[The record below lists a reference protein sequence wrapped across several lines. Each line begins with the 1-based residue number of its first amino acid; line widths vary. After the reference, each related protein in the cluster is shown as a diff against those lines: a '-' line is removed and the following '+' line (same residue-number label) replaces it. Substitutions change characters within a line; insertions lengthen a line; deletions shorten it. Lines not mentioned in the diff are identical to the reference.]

1 MKKVHFS
8 VRNISNIHQVH
19 LYRVQGS
26 RLIPILQIQPTQFEN
41 FVQEEL
47 HPLLKALTH
56 FKTAG
61 AS

>member
-1 MKKVHFS
+1 MLETS
-8 VRNISNIHQVH
+8 ATSTQVH
-19 LYRVQGS
+19 LCRVQGS

-41 FVQEEL
+41 FVQEEEL